1 MILCTKEAHSLIG
14 SCDEIYNPNHIE
26 MFAEK
31 IKSNNP
37 KEVTIYD
44 ITNTDKQKHL
54 SKLYVNDHVNRT
66 GSNPLIGKQK
76 YFDIDFIDIK
86 KTYKIHPSGVV
97 TFCCG
102 KELNKNLPFPSHYL
116 CHISI
121 VCKALKVE
129 SITGILINFI
139 K

>member
-1 MILCTKEAHSLIG
+1 MILCTQEARSIING
-14 SCDEIYNPNHIE
+14 CDVVYKPNHVE
-26 MFAEK
+26 KFVEK
-31 IKSNNP
+31 IASSKP

-44 ITNTDKQKHL
+44 ITNTEEQKHL
-54 SKLYVNDHVNRT
+54 SKIYVNDHVNRT
-66 GSNPLIGKQK
+66 GSNPLVGKQK

-86 KTYKIHPSGVV
+86 KTYKPHSGGII

-102 KELNKNLPFPSHYL
+102 KKLNKELPFPSHYL

-121 VCKALKVE
+121 ICKTLKVQN
-129 SITGILINFI
+129 ITGILINFI

>member
-14 SCDEIYNPNHIE
+14 SCDEVYSPNHIE
-26 MFAEK
+26 IFAEK
-31 IKSNNP
+31 IKSNKP

-86 KTYKIHPSGVV
+86 KTYKTHPSGII
-97 TFCCG
+97 TYCCG
-102 KELNKNLPFPSHYL
+102 KELNKKLPFPSHYL

-121 VCKALKVE
+121 VCKVLKVE

>member
-1 MILCTKEAHSLIG
+1 MRLCTQEAQPVIRG
-14 SCDEIYNPNHIE
+14 CDVVYSPNHVE

-31 IKSNNP
+31 IISSRP
-37 KEVTIYD
+37 EEVTIYD
-44 ITNTDKQKHL
+44 ITKTSKQKHL
-54 SKLYVNDHVNRT
+54 SKIYVNDHVNRT

-76 YFDIDFIDIK
+76 YFDVDFIDIK
-86 KTYKIHPSGVV
+86 KTYKLHPSGVV

-102 KELNKNLPFPSHYL
+102 KKLNKELPFPSHYL

-121 VCKALKVE
+121 ICKTLKVQ
-129 SITGILINFI
+129 SITGVLINFI